1 MTILVTGASGF
12 VGFAV
17 AKALIERGETVRLM
31 SRASS
36 PTGNLDLLD
45 AERIT
50 ADLTDPDSL
59 KAALKGC
66 DGLFHV
72 AADYR
77 LWVRDPSILYRT
89 NVDGTDALMRAALA
103 AGVSRIVYTSSVAT
117 LGNPGDGTPG
127 HEETPVSLTQMTGDY
142 KRSKYLAEQRVF
154 DLVKTE
160 QLPAVIV
167 NPSTPIGPNDIRPTP
182 TGQMVRDAAAGQM
195 PAYVDTGL
203 NIVHV
208 ADVARGHLLAYDK
221 GKIGRHYVLGG
232 SDLALGDIFAMI
244 ANMTRHKAPSICLPI
259 TPLMPLAWA
268 MERLAYLPGMGTPL
282 MTVDSLKMAR
292 KKMFFSSQ
300 RAIDEL
306 GYNPGTSEQALADA
320 IDWFRSAGMLN

>member
-17 AKALIERGETVRLM
+17 AKALIESGETVRLM

-45 AERIT
+45 AERVT

-59 KAALKGC
+59 QAALKGC

-77 LWVRDPSILYRT
+77 LWVREPSILYRT

-103 AGVSRIVYTSSVAT
+103 TGVSRIVYTSSVAT

-127 HEETPVSLTQMTGDY
+127 NEKTPVSLTQMTGDY

-154 DLVKTE
+154 ELVKTE

-244 ANMTRHKAPSICLPI
+244 ANMTEHKTPSICLPI

-306 GYNPGTSEQALADA
+306 GYNPGTPEQALADA
-320 IDWFRSAGMLN
+320 INWFRSAGMLN